1 MEKATEMETDLR
13 SRVVNLEHQGAARD
27 QRISNLEAWRTQSDI
42 ADARKD
48 EQFKNMDARFGRIEM
63 DLTKINGTLAKIMWL
78 VIAGIIMAMVTFMV
92 KGGFAP

>member
-1 MEKATEMETDLR
+1 MEGDLR

-27 QRISNLEAWRTQSDI
+27 QRITNLETWRTQSDI

-48 EQFKNMDARFGRIEM
+48 EQFKSMDARFGRIEA

-78 VIAGIIMAMVTFMV
+78 VIGGIIMAMVTFMV